1 MKNRIEYIDAMRG
14 LAVFFVVIG
23 HVFSYSIKGP
33 RNVISCIL
41 SLELQIPLFFMV
53 SGFFVRVPETG
64 YWSFLRKK
72 AFLLCVP
79 AAIFMAAFVWTYDYN
94 YISAWVD
101 SYKFGYWFTFSLF
114 EFILLYTAL
123 KFVSRRM
130 KLGHNAD
137 NALISAVSV
146 VVLYASVWCIRME
159 NVYPVIKLLGLVQFK
174 SFIYFVLGAI
184 LAERKMLVGDKLPM
198 GGVVLVLCCL
208 FHLYTYKDGGMNY
221 LGSST
226 LWFALTTISG
236 LLVIL
241 WGFKRYALWSS
252 SLIGRNLQMIG
263 RYTLDIYFI
272 HYFFLPRNLSM
283 IGEWFKLNP
292 NPLIEYVLAMLMAV
306 ILIAASLLVG
316 QVIRLSPALAHWL
329 LAETNK
335 ESK

>member
-1 MKNRIEYIDAMRG
+1 M
-14 LAVFFVVIG
+14 LFVVLG
-23 HVFSYSIKGP
+23 HVFTFSFKDGGNIIF
-33 RNVISCIL
+33 RIL
-41 SLELQIPLFFMV
+41 SCELQIPLFFMV
-53 SGFFVRVPETG
+53 SGFFVRVPESG

-72 AFLLCVP
+72 AFLLCIP
-79 AAIFMAAFVWTYDYN
+79 AMLFMTAFVWTRNAN
-94 YISAWVD
+94 YLSVWVD
-101 SYKFGYWFTFSLF
+101 SFKYGYWFTFSLF
-114 EFILLYTAL
+114 EFILLFTVL
-123 KFVSRRM
+123 KYITRKM
-130 KLGHNAD
+130 KLSHNVD
-137 NALISAVSV
+137 NVLISILSI
-146 VVLYASVWCIRME
+146 VVLYASVWCTRME
-159 NVYPVIKLLGLVQFK
+159 EVYPVIKLLGLVQFK

-198 GGVVLVLCCL
+198 GGGVVLVLCCL

>member
-1 MKNRIEYIDAMRG
+1 MKKRIEYLDAMRG
-14 LAVFFVVIG
+14 LAMLFVVLG
-23 HVFSYSIKGP
+23 HVFTFSFKDGGNIIF
-33 RNVISCIL
+33 RIL
-41 SLELQIPLFFMV
+41 SCELQIPLFFMV

-101 SYKFGYWFTFSLF
+101 SDKFGYWFTFSLF

-174 SFIYFVLGAI
+174 SFIYFVLGTI
-184 LAERKMLVGDKLPM
+184 LAERKVLAGDKLPM
-198 GGVVLVLCCL
+198 GG
-208 FHLYTYKDGGMNY
+208 
-221 LGSST
+221 
-226 LWFALTTISG
+226 
-236 LLVIL
+236 
-241 WGFKRYALWSS
+241 
-252 SLIGRNLQMIG
+252 
-263 RYTLDIYFI
+263 
-272 HYFFLPRNLSM
+272 
-283 IGEWFKLNP
+283 
-292 NPLIEYVLAMLMAV
+292 
-306 ILIAASLLVG
+306 
-316 QVIRLSPALAHWL
+316 
-329 LAETNK
+329 
-335 ESK
+335 